1 MRIERASFGIV
12 GVFVIAAGILLG
24 VYGQSHVPGAALAVG
39 LFYVAAGTVAIA
51 WSLKPRR
58 S

>member
-1 MRIERASFGIV
+1 MRIERASFGIL
-12 GVFVIAAGILLG
+12 GLFFIAAGVLLG
-24 VYGQSHVPGAALAVG
+24 VYGQGHAPVAVVAVG
-39 LFYVAAGTVAIA
+39 LFYVAAGTAAIA